1 MTALRQGP
9 MILADNYIPEVNM
22 KTRLYFALFVLLFS
36 GFAMA
41 IEEPKYTL
49 TEKSGAFELRAY
61 SPKIVAE
68 TLVSGSLDKASRA
81 GFKSIADYIFW
92 KQYVEHRW

>member
-1 MTALRQGP
+1 
-9 MILADNYIPEVNM
+9 M